1 MKALFDAAADTTILS
16 LHYGQT
22 FEKLNGKAVH
32 RRGAGVMKLI
42 HLSDIH
48 LTKPG
53 ERLLGLDPL
62 SRLDACLRD
71 IGRYHPETEFCV
83 ISGDLAHQGEIEVST
98 AEQFQATAAE

>member
-1 MKALFDAAADTTILS
+1 
-16 LHYGQT
+16 
-22 FEKLNGKAVH
+22 
-32 RRGAGVMKLI
+32 MKLI